1 MTESLGLTCY
11 LLISRNAAGVA
22 KFVASSRLRRGK
34 EHSERFQE
42 RLGQPSRNRPPGP
55 LVWFHGASIGEAK
68 SVTALLED
76 LRNARRDLSFLLTT
90 GTVSSAQILAKQM
103 PPYAMHQFFPYDVVP
118 AIQNFLGHWK
128 PSVGVWLESEFW
140 PAHICEAHR
149 SGVPLVLLNAR
160 ISSNTVRKW
169 KFAPR
174 FSRSMLRRFH
184 RVHVQNEETWNSL
197 SAMGLDVS
205 KMEVTGTLKKTST
218 SLPYD
223 SGEYEIQKENLKN
236 RNVWVAASTHAGEE
250 EIALRAQLLLRKKLK
265 DTLLIIVPRDIK
277 RTEEIVVTASELGF
291 SPFVRSSGQSPGGST
306 DAYIA
311 DTWGELGLWYRLS
324 RVAMVGGSM
333 VPIGGHNPYEPASCD
348 CAIIHGKHTKNFQ
361 EVYAELHSGGG
372 SVLAGTP
379 SELACA
385 VEAALDPAVHAQMV
399 EAARQ
404 IFVGSNE
411 PMTRATELILSL
423 LPNQPA
429 GIQNMANAVGR

>member
-1 MTESLGLTCY
+1 MTESFGLACY
-11 LLISRNAAGVA
+11 LLVSRHAVGVA
-22 KFVASSRLRRGK
+22 RFVANSRLRRGK

-42 RLGQPSRNRPPGP
+42 RLGQPSRTRPPGP

-76 LRNARRDLSFLLTT
+76 LRSTRRDLSFLLTT
-90 GTVSSAQILAKQM
+90 GTVSSAQVLADQM

-118 AIQNFLGHWK
+118 AIQRFLTHWR

-149 SGVPLVLLNAR
+149 SGVPLILLNAR
-160 ISSNTVRKW
+160 ISNRTLRKW
-169 KFAPR
+169 KLAPR

-184 RVHVQNEETWNSL
+184 RVHVQNEDTWNSL
-197 SAMGLDVS
+197 SAMGLDAS

-223 SGEYEIQKENLKN
+223 SEELAIQRSNLQS
-236 RNVWVAASTHAGEE
+236 RRVWVAASTHAGEE
-250 EIALRAQLLLRKKLK
+250 EIALRAQLLLRQKLK
-265 DTLLIIVPRDIK
+265 DVLLIIVSRDIK
-277 RTEEIVVTASELGF
+277 RTGEILAAASEMGCN
-291 SPFVRSSGQSPGGST
+291 PHVRSKGQMPT
-306 DAYIA
+306 DRTNVYIA

-324 RVAMVGGSM
+324 KVALVGGSM

-348 CAIIHGKHTKNFQ
+348 CAIIHGQYTVNFR

-372 SVLAGTP
+372 SILVGTPGELAG
-379 SELACA
+379 A
-385 VEAALDPAVHAQMV
+385 VETAMDPDAHAQMV
-399 EAARQ
+399 SAAQQ

-411 PMTRATELILSL
+411 PINRATELILSL
-423 LPNQPA
+423 LPSQSPVTA
-429 GIQNMANAVGR
+429 PSG